1 MPGSYNIEMNHGPRH
16 NIHLD
21 IFQTGDMNGR
31 DVSNYFLFENGVVV
45 DVIQPTYHGI

>member
-1 MPGSYNIEMNHGPRH
+1 MNHGPRH

-21 IFQTGDMNGR
+21 IFQTLDMNGR

-45 DVIQPTYHGI
+45 DVIQPTYLQFNIILA